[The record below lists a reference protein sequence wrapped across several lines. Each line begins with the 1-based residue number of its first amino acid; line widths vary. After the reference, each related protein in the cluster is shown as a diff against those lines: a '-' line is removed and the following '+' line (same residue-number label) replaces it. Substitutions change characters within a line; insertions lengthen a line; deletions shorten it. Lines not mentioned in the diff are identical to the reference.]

1 MSGRII
7 GVVIVAAALIG
18 GALVYYLQV
27 YAFYEDVP
35 PDDAR
40 TKIALTA
47 IHSGAPEALPVT
59 DFQGI
64 DADSSPLRYRA
75 CFQVA
80 NSLAMLTETFVIID
94 NAVPLQAPAW
104 FDCFDATDIG
114 EALEEGRALAFWAR
128 PRSPTALTAWLLS
141 CPMAGALPG
150 TSSMTNMR
158 TETCPSF

>member
-114 EALEEGRALAFWAR
+114 EALEEGRALAFLGQAEVADGVDR
-128 PRSPTALTAWLLS
+128 VVAVMPDGRGFAWHQLNDKY
-141 CPMAGALPG
+141 AD
-150 TSSMTNMR
+150 
-158 TETCPSF
+158 

>member
-7 GVVIVAAALIG
+7 GLVIVAAALIG
-18 GALVYYLQV
+18 GAMLYYLQV

-35 PDDAR
+35 PNDAGS
-40 TKIALTA
+40 KIALTG
-47 IHSGAPEALPVT
+47 IHSSAPEALPIT
-59 DFQGI
+59 GFQGI

-104 FDCFDATDIG
+104 FDCFDAGDIG
-114 EALEEGRALAFWAR
+114 AALEEGRALAFMGQAEVADGVDR
-128 PRSPTALTAWLLS
+128 VVAVMPDGRGFAWHQINDKI
-141 CPMAGALPG
+141 AD
-150 TSSMTNMR
+150 
-158 TETCPSF
+158 

>member
-47 IHSGAPEALPVT
+47 IHSGAPEALPDT

-114 EALEEGRALAFWAR
+114 EALEEGRALAFLGQAEVADGVDR
-128 PRSPTALTAWLLS
+128 VVAVMPDGRGFAWHQLNDKY
-141 CPMAGALPG
+141 AD
-150 TSSMTNMR
+150 
-158 TETCPSF
+158 